1 MYKNEANDPQST
13 MYIVGGRGV
22 GKTSLLNALL
32 GIKFNENI
40 NHSKIGINST
50 FYKTDNKEIIINEI
64 TDDDNFS
71 YTNILKN
78 QLEEIF
84 LIIVVFSIDDEDSL
98 EYAKSLILFI
108 KSNITYNLGLQ
119 ILLFGNKFDLKKN
132 DAKVKVNQLEAEN
145 YASRIENCSFYE
157 LSCKTGLNVD
167 ILQRLLSD
175 INESKIVDRDENI
188 IEESV
193 RLNNDKASGSCSII

>member
-1 MYKNEANDPQST
+1 MYKNDANCNQRT
-13 MYIVGGRGV
+13 IYIVGGRGV

-40 NHSKIGINST
+40 NHSKIGITTT

-132 DAKVKVNQLEAEN
+132 DAKVKVNQIEAEH
-145 YASRIENCSFYE
+145 YASRIENCLYYE

-175 INESKIVDRDENI
+175 INESKIVDKDENI

-193 RLNNDKASGSCSII
+193 RLNNDKASGSCIII